1 MNQEPQTISAP
12 VAKGVA
18 TVATAASAKIM
29 EAGDAAGSMFADLFV
44 MTWPN
49 IAAAAAALFSLSM
62 LCEWWWKKFWRPVLE
77 RLKWIKPKKPRRLT
91 AIEIAELIGDRDTDP
106 SPLL

>member
-1 MNQEPQTISAP
+1 MNQEPQTVSAP
-12 VAKGVA
+12 IAKGVV
-18 TVATAASAKIM
+18 TVATAAGAKIM
-29 EAGDAAGSMFADLFV
+29 EASDTAGSVFADLFV
-44 MTWPN
+44 LTWPN

-77 RLKWIKPKKPRRLT
+77 RFGWLKARKPRKLS
-91 AIEIAELIGDRDTDP
+91 AHEIAEILADRDTDR